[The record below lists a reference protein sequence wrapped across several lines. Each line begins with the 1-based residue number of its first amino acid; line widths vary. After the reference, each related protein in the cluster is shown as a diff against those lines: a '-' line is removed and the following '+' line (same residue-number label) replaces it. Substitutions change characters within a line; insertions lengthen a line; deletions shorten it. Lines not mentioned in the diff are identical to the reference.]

1 MKKYFVDPNA
11 SNAFASETV
20 HKVVL
25 NNIDFELSDDVWD
38 VIDDAGYRIR
48 TYISPGLGRPIHSLD
63 ETDIIVGGL
72 FLHSA
77 AWE

>member
-11 SNAFASETV
+11 SNAFTSETV

-38 VIDDAGYRIR
+38 VIDDAFGY
-48 TYISPGLGRPIHSLD
+48 YWNV
-63 ETDIIVGGL
+63 EVGY
-72 FLHSA
+72 
-77 AWE
+77 